1 MHSILEKCLPRPE
14 IVAGSF
20 NPETFTLSL
29 SPVIDFYRR
38 GKSGIDNIYTDAQVF
53 FRELTYPTQG
63 LRLTLTEVF
72 GRIAGDMGVPAI
84 HRLETAFGGGKTHTL
99 TACAHIAGRGSDL
112 KDVTREII
120 DPSLLPASG
129 SVSLVGVAGD
139 EIPVHKPK
147 GEALIPYTLWGE
159 IAYQIGGESLYREV
173 ESDADSYAAP
183 GRIYFERVFSERKV
197 VIMLDELAQYAAR
210 LEAARPDGASQ
221 LAAFLMALHGYAR
234 NRPGIAII
242 LTLAGA
248 ADAFARQTEKLAEL
262 ISNVQGQQVGTGA
275 ALGIGEKAVKV
286 IASVVARDAV
296 QVTPVQAAEI
306 SAVLTKRLFL
316 SVDREA
322 AREAAEEYFSLYQ
335 RNSSL
340 LPEEATNEAIK
351 DRMTAHYPFHPTL
364 VDFLNKKLAGAE
376 NFQGTRGVLRV
387 LSLAVRNIWQKGQPL
402 PMIHACHLDLRQVRV
417 VDEILNRTG
426 SSDLLPVLNADIG
439 GVDTGTL
446 EGAHSN
452 AELAD
457 QKNRHPEGYPLY
469 EYTWKT
475 VFLHSL
481 VGRSEGLESRVFG
494 LTEAE
499 ALFNIS
505 FPCLTPPQVRTA
517 LGEIV
522 KNAFYLRHE
531 QGKYFAGTEPTINSI
546 LARIRRTVSSGQ
558 LSDLL
563 QATARKLIT
572 GSSGLFQIEHDVS
585 LPDHLPDGK
594 SKPVLGVVSLTA
606 ESVSVET
613 MVTTKGVNKPREQQN
628 LIFLLVPETA
638 ATEQTT
644 ETLFTDRALV
654 RQRVDDIARQV
665 KAMRVLKERPNS
677 FGVMPQRLEKDDFKN
692 LQAEREQA
700 LLTAVS
706 GLYNSLYYPSAS
718 GHIVR
723 KEIKTATGEGGLP
736 FIELIRETLVKDG
749 ELLTERTL
757 AHTDLV
763 SLSKLFFEHSDTAPL
778 AKIRQNFYCLR
789 HWPLPEN
796 AGVIDQILRS
806 GVQKGVWCVYRMGE
820 ADQTRPAEFYHRE
833 QEIPFGMDLTK
844 AGYSLITPQGALKR
858 GWADSPQV
866 DRSKVKDS
874 IYGAVISGGTTTL
887 SQIAETVAQAYGSV
901 PDRDLEDAVTALIR
915 DGRLIAYRG
924 TPEQQDKPDLI
935 RGAGAVVYTPQAAD
949 VLITPAKAAERGWIT
964 EKRQSLTLS
973 GPSAADK
980 ILPLLRR
987 IGGIYNR
994 GAKST
999 IKDLDLAGLV
1009 LPAGGLLRLQLSDAT
1024 PDTMKAL
1031 GELFEVLDNLVS
1043 KGGQTEVF
1051 LEITEPGEDCLLVQ
1065 EIKKQPHRG

>member
-1 MHSILEKCLPRPE
+1 MHSILEKCVPRPE

-20 NPETFTLSL
+20 NPDAFTLSL
-29 SPVIDFYRR
+29 SPVIDFYRK
-38 GKSGIDNIYTDAQVF
+38 GKSGIDNLYTDAQVF

-72 GRIAGDMGVPAI
+72 GRVAGDMGVPAI

-99 TACAHIAGRGSDL
+99 TACAHIASRGSDL
-112 KDVTREII
+112 KDVTGEII
-120 DPSLLPASG
+120 DPSLLPAPG

-147 GEALIPYTLWGE
+147 GEALVPYTLWGE
-159 IAYQIGGESLYREV
+159 IAYQIGGEGLYREV
-173 ESDADSYAAP
+173 EEDASSFAAP
-183 GRIYFERVFSERKV
+183 GRIYFDKVFSGRKV
-197 VIMLDELAQYAAR
+197 VLMLDELAQYAAR
-210 LEAARPDGASQ
+210 LEAARTDGASQ

-234 NRPGIAII
+234 NHPGIAII

-248 ADAFARQTEKLAEL
+248 ADAFARQTEYLAEL
-262 ISNVQGQQVGTGA
+262 IGRVQGQQVDTGS
-275 ALGIGEKAVKV
+275 ALGIGEKAVRS

-322 AREAAEEYFSLYQ
+322 ARETAEEYFRLYQ

-340 LPEEATNEAIK
+340 LPEEAVNEAFK
-351 DRMTAHYPFHPTL
+351 DRMAAHYPFHPTL
-364 VDFLNKKLAGAE
+364 VDFLNKKLASAE

-387 LSLAVRNIWQKGQPL
+387 LSLAVRDIWQKGQAL
-402 PMIHACHLDLRQVRV
+402 PMIHACHLDLRQAKV

-457 QKNRHPEGYPLY
+457 RNNRHPEGYPMY

-499 ALFNIS
+499 ALFNVS
-505 FPCLTPPQVRTA
+505 FPGLTPTQVRTA

-522 KNAFYLRHE
+522 KSAFYLRHE

-546 LARIRRTVSSGQ
+546 LARIRRTVSSAQ

-572 GSSGLFQIEHDVS
+572 GGSGLFHIEHDIM
-585 LPDHLPDGK
+585 LPEHLPDNK
-594 SKPVLGVVSLTA
+594 SKPVLGVVSLSA
-606 ESVSVET
+606 ESISVEE
-613 MVTTKGVNKPREQQN
+613 MITTKGVNKPREQQN
-628 LIFLLVPETA
+628 LIFLLVPETVT
-638 ATEQTT
+638 TEQTT
-644 ETLFTDRALV
+644 ETLFADKTRQN
-654 RQRVDDIARQV
+654 RQRVDDTARQV
-665 KAMRVLKERPNS
+665 LAMRILKERPNS
-677 FGVMPQRLEKDDFKN
+677 YGVMPRRLERDDFKN

-700 LLTAVS
+700 LLTTVS

-718 GHIVR
+718 GRIVR
-723 KEIKTATGEGGLP
+723 KEIRTVTGEGGVP
-736 FIELIRETLVKDG
+736 FIELIREMLLKDG
-749 ELLTERTL
+749 ELLTEGALSGTNL
-757 AHTDLV
+757 AN
-763 SLSKLFFEHSDTAPL
+763 LSRLFFENSDTVTL
-778 AKIRQNFYCLR
+778 DKIRQNFYCLR

-796 AGVIDQILRS
+796 AAVIEQIFRV

-833 QEIPFGMDLTK
+833 HEIPFGLDLTK
-844 AGYSLITPQGALKR
+844 QGYSLITPQGANQR
-858 GWADSPQV
+858 GWADSPKV

-874 IYGAVISGGTTTL
+874 VYGAVVTGGTATV
-887 SQIAETVAQAYGSV
+887 SQIMEKVAETYGRI
-901 PDRDLEDAVTALIR
+901 PDRDLEDVVTSLIR
-915 DGRLIAYRG
+915 DGRLIAFRG

-935 RGAGAVVYTPQAAD
+935 RGTGAVVYTPQATD
-949 VLITPAKAAERGWIT
+949 VLITPAKAAERGWIA
-964 EKRQSLTLS
+964 EKRQNLILS
-973 GPSAADK
+973 GPDAADK

-987 IGGIYNR
+987 LGSIYNR

-1009 LPAGGLLRLQLSDAT
+1009 LPAGGFLRLQLSDAT

-1031 GELFEVLDNLVS
+1031 GELFEVLDHLVA
-1043 KGGQTEVF
+1043 KGGQTDVF
-1051 LEITEPGEDCLLVQ
+1051 LEISEPNEDCLLVR
-1065 EIKKQPHRG
+1065 EIKKQP